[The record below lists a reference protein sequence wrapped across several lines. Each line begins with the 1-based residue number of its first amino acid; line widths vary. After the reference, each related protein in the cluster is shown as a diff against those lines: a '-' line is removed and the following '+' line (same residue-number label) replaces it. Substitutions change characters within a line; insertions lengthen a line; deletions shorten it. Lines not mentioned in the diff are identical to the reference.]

1 MEAAVAVIVVMLL
14 KLHPA
19 ASANNTSALCITSF
33 SQNQC
38 HACTHHISIFSDILI
53 LFFLQLLFIFC
64 SSLVFIFNPCL
75 EFFMYWCKW
84 SCSFAHEDLIGFNF
98 KNILMQNVLQQGG
111 DCFQNNQTSQ
121 GQPSRH
127 IVLSY
132 WMRPVQNKVCGCN
145 FTHHQLEGSFFGSHG
160 DGLCIYITKNEF
172 VEWLVMYSWC
182 FQSKF
187 WCIHF

>member
-14 KLHPA
+14 LLHPA
-19 ASANNTSALCITSF
+19 TSANNASALLPASAKTNAMLVLITF
-33 SQNQC
+33 PF
-38 HACTHHISIFSDILI
+38 FSDILI

-75 EFFMYWCKW
+75 AFFMYWCKW
-84 SCSFAHEDLIGFNF
+84 SCSFAREDLIGFNF